1 MAKIKAIKIDVHSFT
16 VSEILIENNLESYYK
31 EIGCTLVDRVAYDYN
46 NDIVVDDEGLLKGE
60 THFFRIND
68 NLLAGNALIM
78 SVNNKGEW
86 DNHSV
91 DINEI
96 NEKISFYKIFREDDV
111 ILTFRIPKNIF
122 SKSKNKSK

>member
-1 MAKIKAIKIDVHSFT
+1 MAKIKVIKIDAHAFNVE
-16 VSEILIENNLESYYK
+16 EIIIENNLESYYK
-31 EIGCTLVDRVAYDYN
+31 EIGCELVDRVAYDYN

-60 THFFRIND
+60 THFFRIDGNIY
-68 NLLAGNALIM
+68 AGNALIM

-96 NEKISFYKIFREDDV
+96 KKKISFYFKAYFKDDI
-111 ILTFRIPKNIF
+111 ILTFKVPKERYF
-122 SKSKNKSK
+122 LKNKSK

>member
-1 MAKIKAIKIDVHSFT
+1 MQKICYKNIKI
-16 VSEILIENNLESYYK
+16 YYK
-31 EIGCTLVDRVAYDYN
+31 
-46 NDIVVDDEGLLKGE
+46 
-60 THFFRIND
+60 F
-68 NLLAGNALIM
+68 
-78 SVNNKGEW
+78 
-86 DNHSV
+86 HSV